1 MYLTEEQTAFVD
13 NIKKMVDRHVAPI
26 AAEIDETDRFPEELV
41 PIFGDMG
48 LLQQWVPEQYGGPGG
63 NLTLLCLAKHEI
75 AKVSMACSILAGQNS
90 IGMILPLLHFGT
102 EEQKRQRF
110 LPQVAKGRTLTSVC
124 MSEPHC
130 GSDVAAMKTK
140 AVRDGSSYVI
150 NGEKCFITFG
160 SVAHWVLLFA
170 RTSEGRGVNGISAF
184 LVDTKTPGFKV
195 GRNERKMGLGGVP
208 NVQLFF
214 EDMRVPVENRLGEEG
229 QGFKA
234 CMHILDLNRPT
245 VAAASIGLGQGALD
259 AAIAYAKRA
268 QRLRQADRELPGP
281 AVDDRGHGDAA
292 RGRPRAA
299 VRMHAAGRQGRFQ
312 PAFDDGLDGQMLRQ
326 RRRHE
331 GDDRRGADFRRR
343 RLSQGLSGRADD
355 ARRQD
360 QPDLGGHQPDPA
372 HRDLASSAGK
382 RGINVQA
389 QNISPTRST
398 ESRTAQRSASAA
410 GSSIRSRWRWC
421 AN

>member
-13 NIKKMVDRHVAPI
+13 NIKKLVERHVAPI
-26 AAEIDETDRFPEELV
+26 AAEIDESDRFPEELV

-48 LLQQWVPEQYGGPGG
+48 LLQQWVPESYGGPGG

-102 EEQKRQRF
+102 EEQRQRF
-110 LPQVAKGRTLTSVC
+110 LPEVAKGRTLTSVC

-140 AVRDGSSYVI
+140 AVRDGQSYVI

-170 RTSEGRGVNGISAF
+170 RTAEGRGVDGISAF

-214 EDMRVPVENRLGEEG
+214 ENMRVPAENRLGEEG

-234 CMHILDLNRPT
+234 CMHILNLNRPT
-245 VAAASIGLGQGALD
+245 VAAAAIGIGATRGQFFH
-259 AAIAYAKRA
+259 
-268 QRLRQADRELPGP
+268 
-281 AVDDRGHGDAA
+281 V
-292 RGRPRAA
+292 
-299 VRMHAAGRQGRFQ
+299 MAGREGRTVGPDHHRAHLGIVMNFPERRVQ
-312 PAFDDGLDGQMLRQ
+312 FGNQAFR
-326 RRRHE
+326 
-331 GDDRRGADFRRR
+331 
-343 RLSQGLSGRADD
+343 
-355 ARRQD
+355 
-360 QPDLGGHQPDPA
+360 
-372 HRDLASSAGK
+372 
-382 RGINVQA
+382 
-389 QNISPTRST
+389 
-398 ESRTAQRSASAA
+398 
-410 GSSIRSRWRWC
+410 
-421 AN
+421 

>member
-13 NIKKMVDRHVAPI
+13 SIRRMVERHIAPI
-26 AAEIDETDRFPEELV
+26 AAEIDESDRFPEELV

-48 LLQQWVPEQYGGPGG
+48 LLQQWVPEEYGGPGG

-90 IGMILPLLHFGT
+90 IGMALPVLHFGT
-102 EEQKRQRF
+102 EEQKRRF
-110 LPQVAKGRTLTSVC
+110 LPLSAKGRTLTAVA

-150 NGEKCFITFG
+150 NGQKCFITFG

-170 RTSEGRGVNGISAF
+170 RTSEGRGVDGISAF
-184 LVDTKTPGFKV
+184 MVDTKTPGFKV

-214 EDMRVPVENRLGEEG
+214 ENMRIPIENRLGEEG

-234 CMHILDLNRPT
+234 CMHILNLNRPT

-259 AAIAYAKRA
+259 AAITYAKERKA
-268 QRLRQADRELPGP
+268 FGKAIASNQGLQWMIADMAIQLE
-281 AVDDRGHGDAA
+281 AA
-292 RGRPRAA
+292 RALLFECTRQVDMGDFSQLSMMASMAKCFGSDVAMKVTTDAVQIFGGVGYLKDYPVERMMRDAKINQIWEGTNQIQRIVISRHLLGREA
-299 VRMHAAGRQGRFQ
+299 
-312 PAFDDGLDGQMLRQ
+312 
-326 RRRHE
+326 
-331 GDDRRGADFRRR
+331 
-343 RLSQGLSGRADD
+343 
-355 ARRQD
+355 
-360 QPDLGGHQPDPA
+360 
-372 HRDLASSAGK
+372 
-382 RGINVQA
+382 
-389 QNISPTRST
+389 
-398 ESRTAQRSASAA
+398 
-410 GSSIRSRWRWC
+410 
-421 AN
+421 

>member
-13 NIKKMVDRHVAPI
+13 SIRRMVERHVAPI
-26 AAEIDETDRFPEELV
+26 AAEIDESDRFPEELV

-48 LLQQWVPEQYGGPGG
+48 LLQQWVPEEYDGPGG

-90 IGMILPLLHFGT
+90 IGMVLPVLHFGT
-102 EEQKRQRF
+102 EEQKRRF
-110 LPQVAKGRTLTSVC
+110 LPLAAKGRTLTSVC

-140 AVRDGSSYVI
+140 SVRDGSSYVI

-170 RTSEGRGVNGISAF
+170 RTSEGRGVDGISAF
-184 LVDTKTPGFKV
+184 MVDTKTPGFKV

-214 EDMRVPVENRLGEEG
+214 ENMRVPLENRLGEEG

-234 CMHILDLNRPT
+234 CMHILNLNRPT

-259 AAIAYAKRA
+259 AAITYAKERKA
-268 QRLRQADRELPGP
+268 FGKAIASNQGLQWMIADMAIQLE
-281 AVDDRGHGDAA
+281 AA
-292 RGRPRAA
+292 RALLFECTRQVDMGDFSQLSMMASMAKCFGSDVAMKVTTDAVQIFGGVGYLKDYPVERMMRDAKINQIWEGTNQIQRIVISRHLLGREA
-299 VRMHAAGRQGRFQ
+299 
-312 PAFDDGLDGQMLRQ
+312 
-326 RRRHE
+326 
-331 GDDRRGADFRRR
+331 
-343 RLSQGLSGRADD
+343 
-355 ARRQD
+355 
-360 QPDLGGHQPDPA
+360 
-372 HRDLASSAGK
+372 
-382 RGINVQA
+382 
-389 QNISPTRST
+389 
-398 ESRTAQRSASAA
+398 
-410 GSSIRSRWRWC
+410 
-421 AN
+421 

>member
-13 NIKKMVDRHVAPI
+13 NIKRMVERHVAPT

-48 LLQQWVPEQYGGPGG
+48 LLQQWVPEAYGGPGG

-102 EEQKRQRF
+102 EEQRQRF
-110 LPQVAKGRTLTSVC
+110 LPEVAKGRTLTSVC

-150 NGEKCFITFG
+150 NGQKCFITFG

-170 RTSEGRGVNGISAF
+170 RTSEGRGVDGISAF

-214 EDMRVPVENRLGEEG
+214 ENMRVPAENRLGEEG

-234 CMHILDLNRPT
+234 CMHILNLNRPT
-245 VAAASIGLGQGALD
+245 VAAAAIGIGQGALD
-259 AAIAYAKRA
+259 ASIAYAKERNA
-268 QRLRQADRELPGP
+268 FGKPIATFQGLQWMIADMAIQLE
-281 AVDDRGHGDAA
+281 AA
-292 RGRPRAA
+292 RALLFECTRQVDMGDFSQLSMMASMAKCFGSDVAMKVTTDAVQIFGGVGYLKDYPVERMMRDAKINQIWEGTNQIQRIVISRHLLGREA
-299 VRMHAAGRQGRFQ
+299 
-312 PAFDDGLDGQMLRQ
+312 
-326 RRRHE
+326 
-331 GDDRRGADFRRR
+331 
-343 RLSQGLSGRADD
+343 
-355 ARRQD
+355 
-360 QPDLGGHQPDPA
+360 
-372 HRDLASSAGK
+372 
-382 RGINVQA
+382 
-389 QNISPTRST
+389 
-398 ESRTAQRSASAA
+398 
-410 GSSIRSRWRWC
+410 
-421 AN
+421 

>member
-13 NIKKMVDRHVAPI
+13 SITKMVERHIAPI
-26 AAEIDETDRFPEELV
+26 AAEIDESDRFPEELV

-48 LLQQWVPEQYGGPGG
+48 LLQQWVPEEYGGPGG

-90 IGMILPLLHFGT
+90 IGLALPVLHFGT
-102 EEQKRQRF
+102 EEQKRRF
-110 LPQVAKGRTLTSVC
+110 LPLAAKGRTLTAVA

-140 AVRDGSSYVI
+140 AVRDGASYVI
-150 NGEKCFITFG
+150 NGQKCFITFG

-170 RTSEGRGVNGISAF
+170 RTSEGRGVDGISAF

-214 EDMRVPVENRLGEEG
+214 ENMRVPIENRLGEEG

-234 CMHILDLNRPT
+234 CMHILNLNRPT

-259 AAIAYAKRA
+259 AAITYAKERKA
-268 QRLRQADRELPGP
+268 FGKAIASNQGLQWMIADMAIQLE
-281 AVDDRGHGDAA
+281 AA
-292 RGRPRAA
+292 RALLFECT
-299 VRMHAAGRQGRFQ
+299 RQVDMG
-312 PAFDDGLDGQMLRQ
+312 
-326 RRRHE
+326 
-331 GDDRRGADFRRR
+331 DFRQ
-343 RLSQGLSGRADD
+343 LSMMASMAKCFGSDVAMKVTTDAVQIFGGVGYLKDYPVERMMRDAKINQIWEGTNQIQRIVISRHLLGREA
-355 ARRQD
+355 
-360 QPDLGGHQPDPA
+360 
-372 HRDLASSAGK
+372 
-382 RGINVQA
+382 
-389 QNISPTRST
+389 
-398 ESRTAQRSASAA
+398 
-410 GSSIRSRWRWC
+410 
-421 AN
+421 

>member
-13 NIKKMVDRHVAPI
+13 SIKKMVERHVVPI
-26 AAEIDETDRFPEELV
+26 AAEIDATDRFPEELV

-102 EEQKRQRF
+102 EAQRQRF
-110 LPQVAKGRTLTSVC
+110 LPMVAKGRTLTAVC

-140 AVRDGSSYVI
+140 AVRDGDSYVI

-195 GRNERKMGLGGVP
+195 GRNEKKMGLGGVP

-214 EDMRVPVENRLGEEG
+214 ENMRVPAENRLGEEG

-234 CMHILDLNRPT
+234 CMHILNLNRPT

-259 AAIAYAKRA
+259 AAIAYAKERKA
-268 QRLRQADRELPGP
+268 FGKAIASNQGLQWMIADMAIQLE
-281 AVDDRGHGDAA
+281 AA
-292 RGRPRAA
+292 RALLFECTRQVDMGDFSQLSMMASMAKCFGSDVAMKVTTDAVQIFGGVGYLKDYPVERMMRDAKINQIWEGTNQIQRIVISRHLLGREA
-299 VRMHAAGRQGRFQ
+299 
-312 PAFDDGLDGQMLRQ
+312 
-326 RRRHE
+326 
-331 GDDRRGADFRRR
+331 
-343 RLSQGLSGRADD
+343 
-355 ARRQD
+355 
-360 QPDLGGHQPDPA
+360 
-372 HRDLASSAGK
+372 
-382 RGINVQA
+382 
-389 QNISPTRST
+389 
-398 ESRTAQRSASAA
+398 
-410 GSSIRSRWRWC
+410 
-421 AN
+421 

>member
-13 NIKKMVDRHVAPI
+13 SIRKMVERHIAPI

-48 LLQQWVPEQYGGPGG
+48 LLQQWVPEEYGGPGG

-90 IGMILPLLHFGT
+90 IGMALPVLHFGT
-102 EEQKRQRF
+102 DEQKRRF
-110 LPQVAKGRTLTSVC
+110 LPLSAKGRTLTAVC
-124 MSEPHC
+124 MPEPHC

-170 RTSEGRGVNGISAF
+170 RTSEGRGVDGISAF
-184 LVDTKTPGFKV
+184 MVDTKTPGFKV

-214 EDMRVPVENRLGEEG
+214 ENMRVPIENRLGEEG

-234 CMHILDLNRPT
+234 CMHILNLNRPT

-259 AAIAYAKRA
+259 AAIAYAKERKA
-268 QRLRQADRELPGP
+268 FGKAIATNQGLQWMMADMAIQLE
-281 AVDDRGHGDAA
+281 AA
-292 RGRPRAA
+292 RALLFECTRQVDMGDFSQLSMMASMAKCYGSDVAMKVTTDAVQIFGGVGYLKDYPVERMMRDAKINQIWEGTNQIQRIVISRHLLGREA
-299 VRMHAAGRQGRFQ
+299 
-312 PAFDDGLDGQMLRQ
+312 
-326 RRRHE
+326 
-331 GDDRRGADFRRR
+331 
-343 RLSQGLSGRADD
+343 
-355 ARRQD
+355 
-360 QPDLGGHQPDPA
+360 
-372 HRDLASSAGK
+372 
-382 RGINVQA
+382 
-389 QNISPTRST
+389 
-398 ESRTAQRSASAA
+398 
-410 GSSIRSRWRWC
+410 
-421 AN
+421 

>member
-13 NIKKMVDRHVAPI
+13 SIKKMVERHVVPI
-26 AAEIDETDRFPEELV
+26 AAEIDATDRFPEELV

-102 EEQKRQRF
+102 EAQRQRF
-110 LPQVAKGRTLTSVC
+110 LPMVAKGRTLTAVC

-140 AVRDGSSYVI
+140 AVRDGDSYVI

-195 GRNERKMGLGGVP
+195 GRNEKKMGLGGVP

-214 EDMRVPVENRLGEEG
+214 ENMRVPAENRLGEEG

-245 VAAASIGLGQGALD
+245 VAAASIGIGQGALD
-259 AAIAYAKRA
+259 AAIAYAKERNA
-268 QRLRQADRELPGP
+268 FGKPIASFQGLQWMIADMAMQLE
-281 AVDDRGHGDAA
+281 AA
-292 RGRPRAA
+292 RCLLFECTRQVDMGDFSQLSMMASMAKCFGSDVAMKVTTDAVQIFGGVGYFKDYPVERMMRDAKINQIWEGTNQIQRVVISRHLLGRD
-299 VRMHAAGRQGRFQ
+299 V
-312 PAFDDGLDGQMLRQ
+312 
-326 RRRHE
+326 
-331 GDDRRGADFRRR
+331 
-343 RLSQGLSGRADD
+343 
-355 ARRQD
+355 
-360 QPDLGGHQPDPA
+360 
-372 HRDLASSAGK
+372 
-382 RGINVQA
+382 
-389 QNISPTRST
+389 
-398 ESRTAQRSASAA
+398 
-410 GSSIRSRWRWC
+410 
-421 AN
+421 